1 MVNHHATKEVSK
13 WRVTKEHSGH
23 TRLRSYTVYQH
34 KRLTFVVPRV
44 SIFVGAASR
53 LASGSPPQ
61 QGWFVG

>member
-1 MVNHHATKEVSK
+1 MAWS
-13 WRVTKEHSGH
+13 
-23 TRLRSYTVYQH
+23 VYQH